1 VDGANILIKFQ
12 EQGETEMAATK
23 RSLVNVDEMAVARN
37 ENESL
42 PTLFG
47 RLGDDVMQ
55 LFNSQ
60 LALFKVEIKEEASA
74 YARGAALIA
83 VGAAIAM
90 VGFALLNVAIA
101 FGVSTLFAQANFSQP
116 ASYALGFVVTGAF
129 YVLLGAI
136 VVLVM
141 KNRLAKQRIVPPM
154 TVAELRKD
162 KQWLKNEL

>member
-1 VDGANILIKFQ
+1 
-12 EQGETEMAATK
+12 MATSKTSLTK
-23 RSLVNVDEMAVARN
+23 TNGIDAPN
-37 ENESL
+37 DTESL

-74 YARGAALIA
+74 YARNVTMIAIGAVIA
-83 VGAAIAM
+83 T

-101 FGVSTLFAQANFSQP
+101 FAVSTLFAKANFSQP
-116 ASYALGFVVTGAF
+116 ASYALGFVVTGGF
-129 YVLLGAI
+129 YVLVGAI
-136 VVLVM
+136 VVMLM
-141 KNRLAKQRIVPPM
+141 KNRLANHDLVPQR
-154 TVAELRKD
+154 TVQELRKD

>member
-1 VDGANILIKFQ
+1 
-12 EQGETEMAATK
+12 MAAPRTSLTK
-23 RSLVNVDEMAVARN
+23 NERADELATRTDA
-37 ENESL
+37 ESL
-42 PTLFG
+42 PTLFS
-47 RLGDDVMQ
+47 RLGDDVMD

-74 YARGAALIA
+74 YARGVTMIA
-83 VGAAIAM
+83 VGAVIAV

-101 FGVSTLFAQANFSQP
+101 FAVSTLFAQANFSQP

-129 YVLLGAI
+129 YVLVGG
-136 VVLVM
+136 VVLLLM
-141 KNRLAKQRIVPPM
+141 KNRLGKQELVPKR